1 MCTAYLML
9 PGEMSELHG
18 PSVPTKRSS
27 DQGRHSGQRVCQTVR
42 KPTKTELSYED
53 QIYSI

>member
-53 QIYSI
+53 QIY